1 MAGNGAQGEGCLARS
16 RGGLFIA
23 LELGHFTVVK
33 GNKFASLAPRV
44 KVKATDTYLTKVTY
58 HCGGCRGGFGSCA
71 WDRKITLHANISM
84 QGYYLKQR
92 HNDRLRL
99 FTRSHDYKARIH

>member
-1 MAGNGAQGEGCLARS
+1 MVRNGAQGEGCLARS

-44 KVKATDTYLTKVTY
+44 EVKVTDTYLTKVTY
-58 HCGGCRGGFGSCA
+58 HCGSCRGGLGSCA
-71 WDRKITLHANISM
+71 LEKYAIAC
-84 QGYYLKQR
+84 
-92 HNDRLRL
+92 
-99 FTRSHDYKARIH
+99 

>member
-33 GNKFASLAPRV
+33 GNKFASLAP
-44 KVKATDTYLTKVTY
+44 KVGSVSEIHISHKETCY
-58 HCGGCRGGFGSCA
+58 CGCRRVGFGSCA
-71 WDRKITLHANISM
+71 RKNM
-84 QGYYLKQR
+84 QLCADQICKATIKTEAQR
-92 HNDRLRL
+92 QAALIY
-99 FTRSHDYKARIH
+99 TVA